1 MSDNKN
7 RDRIETI
14 TIFCGSRSGELPA
27 YIEMAKSTGLL
38 LAERDIQIIYG
49 GGKVGMMGELAD
61 ASLSAGGKVIG
72 IIPSFLCTKEIAH
85 DGLTELLVVETMHE
99 RKLNM
104 QEGCQGFITL
114 PGGFG
119 TMEEFFEVLT
129 WGQLGL
135 HQKPIGLLNPA
146 GYFDPLIEFLDQM
159 VAKGFLS
166 KQDRK
171 MVLSADQPENLLDQM
186 LNYSPPSVPQWLNRL
201 TT

>member
-1 MSDNKN
+1 
-7 RDRIETI
+7 
-14 TIFCGSRSGELPA
+14 
-27 YIEMAKSTGLL
+27 
-38 LAERDIQIIYG
+38 
-49 GGKVGMMGELAD
+49 MMGELAD

-171 MVLSADQPENLLDQM
+171 MVLSAEIKKILKA
-186 LNYSPPSVPQWLNRL
+186 
-201 TT
+201 TTIGLHARKAKPWCINGEVKKEQY